1 MTVYKFHIILPISIL
16 HHFEMKDLNDI
27 IHDHRLIWILQ
38 KKFHL
43 LIFSAPNK
51 LKFLLNMKSIDLHYI
66 TSDCFFISSG
76 AAFQICMLKSWL
88 KPFSPVLVHPFY
100 WQFLLAKIL
109 SVFDILVQ
117 DSANTKLFGI
127 PKEFEFNH
135 LPKQIN
141 PKKSL

>member
-1 MTVYKFHIILPISIL
+1 
-16 HHFEMKDLNDI
+16 
-27 IHDHRLIWILQ
+27 
-38 KKFHL
+38 
-43 LIFSAPNK
+43 
-51 LKFLLNMKSIDLHYI
+51 MKSIDLHYI

-76 AAFQICMLKSWL
+76 TAFQICMLKSWL
-88 KPFSPVLVHPFY
+88 KLFSPVLVHPFY
-100 WQFLLAKIL
+100 WQFLLATIL